1 MNLITETLDNQVL
14 LFKATVG
21 ESDYN
26 EAVGKA
32 LRDYR
37 RKANVPGFRP
47 GMVPMGIINKMY
59 RKGVVAEEAYRTASR
74 ACLDELNAS
83 KTATIGELMPSEQ
96 QKELDFDNAAEFE
109 FVFEIGI
116 APEIRIDL
124 TKKDKIIRY
133 GIKVAPEMLAGYKEN
148 FMKRFG
154 KLEEVDV
161 VKSEEALTVIL
172 DREDMRIED
181 AYVGLISMTEEERKP
196 FIGKK
201 VGAKM
206 EINVNDLYKSPSQRA
221 SILQVKEEELG
232 GISPDFTLEITQI
245 REFVLPKPDDEF
257 FKTAFP
263 EGDVKD
269 EAEMDKWAEGKIAA
283 DLVRETEFKFVIDVR
298 DFLKKKA
305 AITLPD
311 AFLKNWLYHMNE
323 GKFTTEQ
330 IEAEYPAFADMM
342 AWDLIQKHYGETM
355 GVQITPEEAMSEAK
369 ALAAMQFAYYGM
381 PSVSDDM
388 LENYAKQMLSNR
400 EEAKKIHDKLFER
413 KVVDA
418 VSGLVTINEKKV
430 SADEFNK
437 LFEA

>member
-26 EAVGKA
+26 EAVEKA

-59 RKGVVAEEAYRTASR
+59 RKGVIAEESYRVASR
-74 ACLDELNAS
+74 ACLDKLNES
-83 KTATIGELMPSEQ
+83 KIATIGELMPSEQ
-96 QKELDFDNAAEFE
+96 QKELDFDNATEFE
-109 FVFEIGI
+109 FTFEIGL
-116 APEIRIDL
+116 APEIKLDL
-124 TKKDKIIRY
+124 TKKDKITRY

-161 VKSEEALTVIL
+161 VKSEEALTVVL
-172 DREDMRIED
+172 DQEDMRIED

-201 VGAKM
+201 VGAKV
-206 EINVNDLYKSPSQRA
+206 EVNVNDLYKTPSQRA

-232 GISPDFTLEITQI
+232 GINPNFTLEITKI
-245 REFVLPKPDDEF
+245 REFVLPKLDAEF
-257 FKTAFP
+257 FKMAFP
-263 EGDVKD
+263 EGDVTN
-269 EAEMDKWAEGKIAA
+269 EAEMDKWAEEKIAA

-311 AFLKNWLYHMNE
+311 AFLKNWLFHMNE
-323 GKFTTEQ
+323 GKFTMEQ
-330 IEAEYPAFADMM
+330 IDAEYPAFADMM
-342 AWDLIQKHYGETM
+342 AWDLIQKHYGETIDIK
-355 GVQITPEEAMSEAK
+355 ITPEEATDEAK

-400 EEAKKIHDKLFER
+400 EEAKKIYDKLFER

-418 VSGLVTINEKKV
+418 VSGLVTITEKKV
-430 SADEFNK
+430 SADDFNK